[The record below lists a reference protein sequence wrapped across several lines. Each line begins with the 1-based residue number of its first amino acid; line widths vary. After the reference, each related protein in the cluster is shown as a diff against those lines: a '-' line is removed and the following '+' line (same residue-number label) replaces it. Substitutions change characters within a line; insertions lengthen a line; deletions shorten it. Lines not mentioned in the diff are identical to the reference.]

1 MRWEDIHFERKEW
14 LIPETK
20 NGESLR
26 VHLVEKVIEILKE
39 RACRYPQSKWVFEG
53 TGETGHLVE
62 PKSGWK
68 RILERAGI
76 KDLRLHDLRRTLGSW
91 QAATGAN
98 SFMIG
103 RSLGH
108 KSTQSTAVYARLN
121 IDPVRDSVE
130 KATQAILNHAKKR

>member
-1 MRWEDIHFERKEW
+1 M
-14 LIPETK
+14 IPETK

-26 VHLVEKVIEILKE
+26 VHLIEKVLHILKVRAE
-39 RACRYPQSKWVFEG
+39 RYGQREWVFEG
-53 TGETGHLVE
+53 CGVTGHLVE

-68 RILERAGI
+68 RILKRAGI

-103 RSLGH
+103 
-108 KSTQSTAVYARLN
+108 
-121 IDPVRDSVE
+121 
-130 KATQAILNHAKKR
+130 